1 MRSLKVLHIED
12 REDDAVLFSRAC
24 EAAGLPARF
33 CRVKDG
39 CEAVSYLT
47 GAGEFTDRS
56 RYPLPDLIV
65 LDLQM
70 PGMDGFDFMKWLRLE
85 SALGPLPVL
94 VFTVSDSAED
104 KARALAEG
112 AAGYFTKPQD
122 FETLVKLAE
131 SFRQFSGDGEDKIK
145 EVT

>member
-24 EAAGLPARF
+24 EAAGLPAQF

-47 GAGEFTDRS
+47 GDGEFRDRNKF
-56 RYPLPDLIV
+56 PLPDLIV

-70 PGMDGFDFMKWLRLE
+70 PGMGGFEFMKWLRSE

-112 AAGYFTKPQD
+112 AAGYFTKPKD
-122 FETLVKLAE
+122 FQTMVKLAK
-131 SFRQFSGDGEDKIK
+131 SFRQFDEDGEDKNA
-145 EVT
+145 EAT